1 MPDFKVLVTDYAW
14 PSLDIERRVLDA
26 IGAKLLVAKTG
37 EEAELIE
44 LAPQAD
50 AILTCWKPVTPAVL
64 DAANRCVMVSRY
76 GVGLDNIA
84 VDHATKLGM
93 LVTNVPDFCLDEV
106 SDHAMALLL
115 ACARRVGLFARA
127 TRTGI
132 WDLKAGRP
140 IPRLRGQTV
149 GLLGFGNIGRTMV
162 PKAKGF
168 AFNVIAFDPYA
179 PPEAFADFGIEQ
191 CEWADLLDRSDY
203 VSIHMPLTSQT
214 RGLVDESALRLMKP
228 TAYLINTSRGP
239 IVNEDALQQALTEG
253 WIAGAGLDVL
263 IEEPPSSEH
272 PLLALDNVVATPHAA
287 FYSETAI
294 EELQRKGA
302 ENAAH
307 VLERKL
313 PAHIV
318 NRQVM
323 EQENYRLRDRRND

>member
-1 MPDFKVLVTDYAW
+1 MPQPRVLVTDYAW
-14 PSLDIERRVLDA
+14 PSLDIERGVLET
-26 IGAKLLVAKTG
+26 IGATLLVAETG
-37 EEAELIE
+37 EEAELVE

-64 DAANRCVMVSRY
+64 DTADRCVMVSRY

-115 ACARRVGLFARA
+115 ACARRTGLFARA
-127 TRTGI
+127 TRSGT
-132 WDLKAGRP
+132 WDLSAGRP

-149 GLLGFGNIGRTMV
+149 GLLGFGNIGRTLV

-168 AFNVIAFDPYA
+168 AFNVIAFDPYVPA
-179 PPEAFADFGIEQ
+179 EAFAELDVER
-191 CEWADLLDRSDY
+191 CEREDVLRRSDY
-203 VSIHMPLTSQT
+203 VSIHLPLTPET
-214 RGLVDESALRLMKP
+214 RGLVDESALRLMKS

-239 IVNEDALQQALTEG
+239 IINEEALQRALTEG

-263 IEEPPSSEH
+263 VEEPPSPAH
-272 PLLALDNVVATPHAA
+272 PLLAFDNVVATPHAA

-294 EELQRKGA
+294 EELQRKAA
-302 ENAAH
+302 ENAAQ
-307 VLERKL
+307 VLDGEL
-313 PAHIV
+313 PVHIV

-323 EQENYRLRDRRND
+323 EQGNYRLKARDK